1 MIVVSDDEAT
11 AGTISPLVSPAKRVR
26 TPSSK
31 HRNQDHD
38 HIGAGNPDAGGLDE
52 AKDELE
58 LGRTTRLF
66 AEGNSDADVEE
77 GSSGSSKERTKE
89 DDEAPPALFATPQK
103 PKNQKTFGTPSS
115 IQCSSSVKNAY
126 SIVRRCTGSLGG
138 NGSGGAIYGELT
150 TGSMQKVVDVM
161 ISHCGL
167 GKDSIFIDVGAGL
180 GKPNIHV
187 AQYPGVAASYG
198 IEHEQVRW
206 QLSLHNLKHLLQA
219 AEAEAQEAAETAAA
233 AVEAEVDAEAAAA
246 AAVVAAADRINHKI
260 FFHYGDVTEARR
272 LDPFTHVY
280 MFDIGFPPALF
291 YEIADRFNAS
301 HCPFLICY
309 HGPKLIAERYGFDVS
324 LLTQIQTSMHGSS
337 EGHTAYFYKRANPLP
352 APPAR
357 RPVDA
362 LFKQGL
368 DLIGQSSLEN
378 LHSWVKQKMDSHF
391 TSPRPARQRR
401 STNLFDN

>member
-1 MIVVSDDEAT
+1 MIVVSDDEA

-31 HRNQDHD
+31 HRNKDCD
-38 HIGAGNPDAGGLDE
+38 ENCDAGGLDE
-52 AKDELE
+52 VKDELE

-66 AEGNSDADVEE
+66 ADGNSDADVD
-77 GSSGSSKERTKE
+77 GSSGSSKDPTEE
-89 DDEAPPALFATPQK
+89 EYEVLPALFATPQK
-103 PKNQKTFGTPSS
+103 PKNQKTFGTPGS
-115 IQCSSSVKNAY
+115 IQCSPSVKNAY

-219 AEAEAQEAAETAAA
+219 AEAEAQEVAVTAAA
-233 AVEAEVDAEAAAA
+233 AVEAEAKEVAAATAVAAAA
-246 AAVVAAADRINHKI
+246 NRINHKI
-260 FFHYGDVTEARR
+260 FFHYGDVTEART

-337 EGHTAYFYKRANPLP
+337 EGHTAYFYERAKPHP

-368 DLIGQSSLEN
+368 DLIDQSSVEK

-401 STNLFDN
+401 STNLFDK